1 MGTLLRLLTVTLTL
15 LMIAGCVSMG
25 KYRSKEDEARR
36 YYDEVAELARQHQAA
51 LATLESTD
59 EERSRHLEARRGLE
73 QDTTQLQATITSLEE
88 TNANLSGV
96 LQSSNAEKDLLIA
109 AMNQAREQQ
118 DATIADLQ
126 RQLTDAADERAIM
139 EGELELLGKES
150 ASTLAE
156 VEANY
161 LDLVSGL
168 QSEIDEGA
176 IVITSLQD
184 KLTVTMVDQVL
195 FQSGHAEVKSNGRKV
210 LANLAEV
217 LRNISAK
224 QIQIEGH
231 TDNVPIG
238 KRLRAIYPSN
248 WELSTARATN
258 VARYLIED
266 LGLDPRYVSV
276 VGFGEFRPVATNTSE
291 EGRHTNRRIEI
302 VLLPYEEPPF
312 VEVPPPAVPDSL
324 AVPVDTT
331 GASME
336 DAGTEESP
344 SAGE

>member
-1 MGTLLRLLTVTLTL
+1 MGTISRLLMGSLTL
-15 LMIAGCVSMG
+15 LVFTGCVSMG

-36 YYDEVAELARQHQAA
+36 YQDEVAELARQHQAT
-51 LATLESTD
+51 LAGLDST
-59 EERSRHLEARRGLE
+59 EAERARHLDARRGLE
-73 QDTTQLQATITSLEE
+73 RDTTQLHATIASLEE

-96 LQSSNAEKDLLIA
+96 LRASNTEKDLLIA

-118 DATIADLQ
+118 DSTIADLQ
-126 RQLTDAADERAIM
+126 RQLADAADERSNLM
-139 EGELELLGKES
+139 DELERLGKDSE
-150 ASTLAE
+150 ATLAE

-161 LDLVSGL
+161 QDLVSGL

-195 FQSGHAEVKSNGRKV
+195 FQSGHADVKSNGRKV
-210 LANLAEV
+210 LANLADV
-217 LRNISAK
+217 LRKISAK

-248 WELSTARATN
+248 WELSTARATH

-266 LGLDPRYVSV
+266 LDLDPKYVSV
-276 VGFGEFRPVATNTSE
+276 AGFGEFKPVATNTSD
-291 EGRHTNRRIEI
+291 EGRHKNRRIEI

-312 VEVPPPAVPDSL
+312 IEVPPPAVADSL
-324 AVPVDTT
+324 ADSLAAPVDTS
-331 GASME
+331 AAPVE
-336 DAGTEESP
+336 DLGSEE
-344 SAGE
+344 